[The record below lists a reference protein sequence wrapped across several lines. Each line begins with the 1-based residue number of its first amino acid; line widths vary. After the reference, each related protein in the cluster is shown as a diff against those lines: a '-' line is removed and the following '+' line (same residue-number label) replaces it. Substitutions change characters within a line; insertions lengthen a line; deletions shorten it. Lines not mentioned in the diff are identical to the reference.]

1 MELVILHNSDK
12 RRFETEINGHIA
24 FVEYN
29 LFNNGINYTHTE
41 VPPEL
46 EGKGIGSALASHVL
60 HYATENNLR
69 VMPLCPFIKSYID
82 RHPEFALTSMLHQIK
97 KENW

>member
-1 MELVILHNSDK
+1 MELVIQHNTAQK
-12 RRFETEINGHIA
+12 RFEVQMENKVS

-41 VPPEL
+41 VPSEF
-46 EGKGIGSALASHVL
+46 EGKGIGSALAKFVL
-60 HYATENNLR
+60 DYAVENHLK
-69 VMPLCPFIKSYID
+69 VMPLCPFIRGYID
-82 RHPEFALTSMLHQIK
+82 RHPEYASISMLHGIK

>member
-1 MELVILHNSDK
+1 MELVIHHHVDN
-12 RRFETEINGHIA
+12 RRFEVTVDGYTS

-41 VPPEL
+41 VPPQL
-46 EGKGIGSALASHVL
+46 EGKGIGSALAHHVL
-60 HYATENNLR
+60 QYAAENKLR
-69 VMPLCPFIKSYID
+69 VMPLCPFIKGYID
-82 RHPEFALTSMLHQIK
+82 RHPEFATNSMLHNIK